1 MCTPEGVHITYKT
14 MKAITINLKLT
25 KNIGN
30 YQSVALGGEWSVDE
44 GESVTDAMS
53 NAKAQLEQAFC
64 EMYTVQPAKA
74 VPVVTEPQTQS
85 EQAEVP
91 VASEHEDKRE
101 LVEFGTPLLKRICA
115 RAQAGVD
122 MATIEKY
129 YRLSDEARKCV
140 EIAVKIK

>member
-1 MCTPEGVHITYKT
+1 

-30 YQSVALGGEWSVDE
+30 YQSVAIGGEWSVDE

-64 EMYTVQPAKA
+64 EMYTAQPAKA
-74 VPVVTEPQTQS
+74 EPIVAEKPQKQTQS
-85 EQAEVP
+85 KQVVEPIAAEP
-91 VASEHEDKRE
+91 EDKRE
-101 LVEFGTPLLKRICA
+101 FVEFGTDLLKRICA

-140 EIAVKIK
+140 EIAIKIK

>member
-1 MCTPEGVHITYKT
+1 
-14 MKAITINLKLT
+14 MKVITINLKLT

-44 GESVTDAMS
+44 GESIEAAMMS
-53 NAKAQLEQAFC
+53 AKAQLEQAFYG
-64 EMYTVQPAKA
+64 MYTAQPVGTK
-74 VPVVTEPQTQS
+74 QTS
-85 EQAEVP
+85 ESKPHIEQVNVRATDP
-91 VASEHEDKRE
+91 EDKRE
-101 LVEFGTPLLKRICA
+101 YVEFGTQLLKRICE

-140 EIAVKIK
+140 EIAIKIK